1 MTRLRI
7 ATLLD
12 TELSSEQWKE
22 STSSICCWSAKMAE
36 SEGGTKEKDGGKK
49 KQKKGF
55 LKAPQIFQAP
65 KTTVVADSGALV
77 PHHRSQRS
85 NQTSSLQPLG
95 KENHIPPELLKIP
108 WRKMEQDDP
117 WGEKVS
123 FSASVI

>member
-1 MTRLRI
+1 
-7 ATLLD
+7 
-12 TELSSEQWKE
+12 
-22 STSSICCWSAKMAE
+22 MAE

-65 KTTVVADSGALV
+65 KTTVVADSGAVV
-77 PHHRSQRS
+77 PHHRSQ
-85 NQTSSLQPLG
+85 TFSLQHLG